1 MIVQTR
7 IAGSSGAPDAREIPV
22 DATVTTLRGLLAVLV
37 RHELEQYEAHR
48 GASHTLEVLTPA
60 DLAHGVDTGRYG
72 REKPCGPA
80 VGPEPSDRRGALR
93 QDCGRRDRPERGR

>member
-72 REKPCGPA
+72 RESRA
-80 VGPEPSDRRGALR
+80 VPR
-93 QDCGRRDRPERGR
+93 